1 MRNNEIQVGNTINHD
16 DENRMP
22 EWWYIFWWKHEQRS
36 EKIIIPV
43 PPIDAKHM
51 DHEDCC
57 NPNKYR

>member
-1 MRNNEIQVGNTINHD
+1 MTER
-16 DENRMP
+16 
-22 EWWYIFWWKHEQRS
+22 WYILWRKHEQRS

-57 NPNKYR
+57 NPNQQRYFSITLLTKAQDQGFDNNK